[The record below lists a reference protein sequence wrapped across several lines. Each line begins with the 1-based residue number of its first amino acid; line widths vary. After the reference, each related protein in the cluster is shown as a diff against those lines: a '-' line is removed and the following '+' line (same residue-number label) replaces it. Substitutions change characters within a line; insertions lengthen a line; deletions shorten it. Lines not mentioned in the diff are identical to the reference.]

1 MADKWRVLVSDPVSE
16 EGLAV
21 LHADPSIEVVNK
33 PGMEPA
39 VLLQEIAEADA
50 LIVRSQTKVTREV
63 IEAGKKLQVI
73 ARAGVGV
80 DNVDVPEAT
89 RRGVVVLNSPE
100 GNTIAAAEQTIALM
114 LALSRNLPQAHASLA
129 AGEWKRS
136 AFTGVEVYGKVLGLV
151 GLGKVATHV
160 ARMAR
165 GLEMEVIVN
174 DPYISR
180 EHGERLG
187 VTLVELDELLRRSDY
202 ISLHVPLTRDTR
214 GMLGAQQIAA
224 MKKGV
229 RIVNTARGGV
239 IDEAAL
245 AEAISSGHVAGA
257 ALDVF
262 EKEPPEN
269 CPLIGMKG
277 VIATPHLGAATEE
290 AQVKVAVDV
299 AEQIVD
305 VLHGIP
311 ARSAVNLP
319 PVDAE
324 TLSRLSPYL
333 GLAEKMGSLHA
344 QLADGAVTAVEVTY
358 SGEVAELDVSPLT
371 RALLKGLLQHAVEES
386 VNYVNAAL
394 VAESRGI
401 KVTEAKSSTAGNY
414 PSLLRV
420 RAATDKGTREL
431 DGTAFGKQDVR
442 ILRIDDYHVDF
453 VPQGHL
459 LITRNVD
466 QPGMIGK
473 VGTIMGDAGINIAAM
488 YFGRDRPR
496 GTAVMVL
503 AVDAVVPEKVRHQI
517 GRVPG
522 IESVTLAE
530 L

>member
-1 MADKWRVLVSDPVSE
+1 
-16 EGLAV
+16 
-21 LHADPSIEVVNK
+21 
-33 PGMEPA
+33 
-39 VLLQEIAEADA
+39 
-50 LIVRSQTKVTREV
+50 
-63 IEAGKKLQVI
+63 
-73 ARAGVGV
+73 VG
-80 DNVDVPEAT
+80 
-89 RRGVVVLNSPE
+89 
-100 GNTIAAAEQTIALM
+100 
-114 LALSRNLPQAHASLA
+114 
-129 AGEWKRS
+129 
-136 AFTGVEVYGKVLGLV
+136 
-151 GLGKVATHV
+151 
-160 ARMAR
+160 R
-165 GLEMEVIVN
+165 GLEMEVLVN

-180 EHGERLG
+180 EHAERLG

-245 AEAISSGHVAGA
+245 AEAIRSGHVAGA

-269 CPLIGMKG
+269 CPLIGMMG
-277 VIATPHLGAATEE
+277 VITTPHLGAATEE

-319 PVDAE
+319 PVEAG
-324 TLSRLSPYL
+324 TLLRLTPYL

-503 AVDAVVPEKVRHQI
+503 AVDAVVPEKVRDQI